1 MCRHSVF
8 FGGKREVASIY
19 SRPYKT
25 ADISGNYLF
34 QLALSHRAGRLEM
47 LEIC

>member
-8 FGGKREVASIY
+8 FGFKREVASIY
-19 SRPYKT
+19 SIPYKT

-34 QLALSHRAGRLEM
+34 RLALSHRAGRLEM
-47 LEIC
+47 PEGC